1 MQVLLTKIIILVAS
15 FTNIITV
22 NVMEHKQINMKQS
35 PQHSQSQRPL
45 TFEDF
50 VWQKDTIH
58 ILQTALQ
65 SAHQKGHT
73 LGHMLLC
80 WKSWYWKTTLAS
92 IVSRKTKSK
101 LHMLTGYAINKPAEM
116 VSLLNTVEKDDV
128 VFIDEIHRL
137 KAPIE
142 EVLYIAM
149 EDYAIDM
156 VMPDGNTVK
165 LPVEPFTLIGAT
177 TKSESLSEPLKNRFI
192 YTFHLSPYS
201 YEEKKQ
207 IVQRYLT
214 LNNMNLA
221 QSSLLE
227 TICSFASSTPREITT
242 LCIQLRDYCIVHNN
256 DSLTVDTGLRE
267 KFVKAHNVKEWWMSP
282 VHIRYLAIL
291 KSAQRPVGLRT
302 LSAKL
307 WINEKALEHD
317 IEPVL
322 FQLGK
327 VEKTAKGRI
336 FVG

>member
-1 MQVLLTKIIILVAS
+1 
-15 FTNIITV
+15 
-22 NVMEHKQINMKQS
+22 
-35 PQHSQSQRPL
+35 
-45 TFEDF
+45 
-50 VWQKDTIH
+50 
-58 ILQTALQ
+58 
-65 SAHQKGHT
+65 
-73 LGHMLLC
+73 
-80 WKSWYWKTTLAS
+80 
-92 IVSRKTKSK
+92 
-101 LHMLTGYAINKPAEM
+101 MLTGYAINKPAEM

-256 DSLTVDTGLRE
+256 DSLTVDTELRE
-267 KFVKAHNVKEWWMSP
+267 KFVKAHNVKE
-282 VHIRYLAIL
+282 
-291 KSAQRPVGLRT
+291 
-302 LSAKL
+302 
-307 WINEKALEHD
+307 
-317 IEPVL
+317 
-322 FQLGK
+322 
-327 VEKTAKGRI
+327 
-336 FVG
+336 